1 MIYGRDLRRRL
12 PAGVVALNAWKSDR
26 PATGELAGLVARAE
40 RYRHANFVPRTPRAA
55 GIAAPERAALAVRNA
70 ASGTGE
76 MMIYDEIGFW
86 GISAQ
91 DVTDAL
97 KEMGSVSNISVRIN
111 SYGGEVF
118 DGVAIY
124 NALANHPATVDVQVD
139 GIAASAASVIAMAGD
154 TVTMHPGS
162 TMMIHDA
169 WGGCMGNAADMRAT
183 AEILDLLSEN
193 IAGIYAARAGGTQS
207 EWRGRMATNGGDGTW
222 YGAAEAVAAGLADAS
237 QAPEPDD
244 AEGDDAPADRW
255 RQAVLAHRAAI
266 VADPQPA
273 PAPVLND
280 FDLVG
285 AMRAAFNR

>member
-1 MIYGRDLRRRL
+1 MIYGSDLRKLL
-12 PAGVVALNAWKSDR
+12 PAGAVALNAWKSDR
-26 PATGELAGLVARAE
+26 PGIGELAGLLSRAE
-40 RYRHANFVPRTPRAA
+40 RHRHANFVPSRNSPAGPAA
-55 GIAAPERAALAVRNA
+55 QAGVSGFSVRNA
-70 ASGTGE
+70 ASGAPE
-76 MMIYDEIGFW
+76 MMIYDEIGYW
-86 GISAQ
+86 GVSAQ
-91 DVTDAL
+91 DVVDAL
-97 KEMGSVSNISVRIN
+97 REIGNASDITVRIN

-124 NALANHPATVDVQVD
+124 NALVSHPASIAVQVD

-154 TVTMHPGS
+154 SVTMQPGS

-193 IAGIYAARAGGTQS
+193 IAGIYAARAGGTQA

-222 YGAAEAVAAGLADAS
+222 YGAAEAVAAGLADATE
-237 QAPEPDD
+237 EPD
-244 AEGDDAPADRW
+244 EGAQDAPPSDRW
-255 RQAVLAHRAAI
+255 RQELLARRLGLDGT
-266 VADPQPA
+266 V

-285 AMRAAFNR
+285 ALRAAFNK